1 MKTVKLG
8 DVCEFRRGLTYKKTD
23 EVRKSQNIVLRA
35 NNIDPNGFKLN
46 FDELRYISDAIEI
59 PSAKYITKNTILIC
73 TASGSKSHLGKVA
86 LVDKDYGYAFGGF
99 MGLLVPSHN
108 LIDAKYLY
116 LALVSKRF
124 RELIDSLTDGTN
136 INNLKFSL
144 IADFEFFL
152 PSLEEQRRVV
162 ERLDAAFEKI
172 DRAIELTKK
181 NIKQS
186 ELLFSSG
193 IEQIF
198 SNQNMANWKSYKVEE
213 IGNVQTGTTPKT
225 SIKENYGNYI
235 PFIKPGDFRVDGS
248 LNYENDALSKNGLKV
263 GRFIPKNSVL
273 MVCIGA
279 TITKTAVTTRDVSC
293 NQQINAVSL
302 PDATIAKFVY
312 YQMITKKFKEKI
324 LNEAPKTTLPIIN
337 KGNWSALTVGFPET
351 TEIEN
356 VVKNLDSLLNVS
368 INLSEMYK
376 NKLYKL
382 SELKESLLTQTFE
395 QGGVK

>member
-8 DVCEFRRGLTYKKTD
+8 DVCDFKPAKSLVKTKITDDTMVSFSPMEQLPIGKKYFTPEQSKKLTEVYSSYVYFEDNDVIYAKITPCFENGKMSIAKGLKNGVGFGSSEFVPIRCSDKILPEYLYYFLLKPSFIEYG
-23 EVRKSQNIVLRA
+23 SQNMR
-35 NNIDPNGFKLN
+35 G
-46 FDELRYISDAIEI
+46 
-59 PSAKYITKNTILIC
+59 
-73 TASGSKSHLGKVA
+73 ASGHKRVP
-86 LVDKDYGYAFGGF
+86 DEITIE
-99 MGLLVPSHN
+99 LLIP
-108 LIDAKYLY
+108 
-116 LALVSKRF
+116 
-124 RELIDSLTDGTN
+124 
-136 INNLKFSL
+136 
-144 IADFEFFL
+144 L

-172 DRAIELTKK
+172 DRAIELTEK

-198 SNQNMANWKSYKVEE
+198 SNKNMANWKSYKVKE

-235 PFIKPGDFRVDGS
+235 PFIKPGDFRVDGI

-302 PDATIAKFVY
+302 PDATTAKFVY

-382 SELKESLLTQTFE
+382 SELKKSLLTQTFE